1 MVRPLVSVLF
11 VAVFWCCQSA
21 LAAQES
27 RSGHGPLSTAGA
39 AGTVSVAA
47 ASPPATPDTDA
58 TLDPFLPPFETHDL
72 SSEREKRYVKSVRD
86 WLAGLEPLQRE
97 RARAILREAHPAIH
111 DLRVQIREKKAE
123 LEDLRFD
130 SSTPPDA
137 LPRLG
142 RELQQLRRQL
152 RERLR
157 IVSER
162 LRSEAGISMG
172 PLDGDGFWLTPPR
185 TDAVTGSVGY
195 AAPGTPGTRAGSA
208 APGQTSVRRVRADA
222 RD

>member
-1 MVRPLVSVLF
+1 M
-11 VAVFWCCQSA
+11 
-21 LAAQES
+21 
-27 RSGHGPLSTAGA
+27 
-39 AGTVSVAA
+39 AA
-47 ASPPATPDTDA
+47 ASPQDTPDTDA
-58 TLDPFLPPFETHDL
+58 ALDPFLPPFDTHDL

-86 WLAGLEPLQRE
+86 WLASLEPLQRE

-130 SSTPPDA
+130 RSTPPDA

-142 RELQQLRRQL
+142 RELQQLRMQL

-157 IVSER
+157 VVSER

-185 TDAVTGSVGY
+185 TDAVSGSVGC
-195 AAPGTPGTRAGSA
+195 AAPGTRAGSA
-208 APGQTSVRRVRADA
+208 APGQTPVRRVRADA